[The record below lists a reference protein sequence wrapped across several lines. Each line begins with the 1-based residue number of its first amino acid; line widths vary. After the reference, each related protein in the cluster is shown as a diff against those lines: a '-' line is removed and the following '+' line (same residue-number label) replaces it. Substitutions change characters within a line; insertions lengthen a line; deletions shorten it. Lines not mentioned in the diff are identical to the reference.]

1 GAGVKIWDTTD
12 SFQYVSQPT
21 TGDLTIVARVRSL
34 QNTSTFAKAGI
45 MLRSSTAANAA
56 NVVLDLR
63 PTGDFEFMTR
73 TTAGATETFIS
84 TANLPAPAW
93 VRLTLAG
100 STVTAA
106 VSPDG
111 LAWPTLATTP

>member
-1 GAGVKIWDTTD
+1 AWPLPAPWTSQYVCSTGLAGSSTYSSGTFTVNGAGVKIWDTTD

-73 TTAGATETFIS
+73 TTAG
-84 TANLPAPAW
+84 
-93 VRLTLAG
+93 
-100 STVTAA
+100 
-106 VSPDG
+106 
-111 LAWPTLATTP
+111 